1 MNPKLAPRLAR
12 IERDEVLAALVADFR
27 QHGADAIRRMR
38 EETPE
43 EYCRLVASVMP
54 EAFRQGV
61 GDLRE
66 MTDAELHAVIWSGL
80 LRPGIDEARL
90 GEIVDAW
97 RVAGSQLVTG
107 PC

>member
-27 QHGADAIRRMR
+27 RHGGEAIRRMR
-38 EETPE
+38 EDAPE

-54 EAFRQGV
+54 EAFRKAS

-66 MTDAELHAVIWSGL
+66 MTDDELHALIWSGL
-80 LRPGIDEARL
+80 LRQGIDEPRL
-90 GEIVDAW
+90 AEIVDAW
-97 RVAGSQLVTG
+97 RSVGTGSAAAN
-107 PC
+107 